1 MNLNLFYAA
10 LLSPALLYLSAC
22 GNDASDSSGANRTTP
37 QVENGH
43 DNHENG
49 RGEDHE
55 SHDDADGGDHV
66 ELTAEEAEAAGIRT
80 GRAQTG
86 AVSGQLELPAEIRFD
101 ADRVARVSPQ
111 VEGTVAQLY
120 AGEGDIVK
128 AGATL
133 ARLTS
138 RELAGL
144 KADYLNA
151 LSAERLAQAEL
162 EREENLWEQKITAE
176 ADLQSARAAFAAANA
191 GREAAE
197 NRLHAIGIGHGTLD
211 KLNEAADG
219 SLAQAYVTAPLGG
232 EVIQRSVSLGETVSA
247 GGAPIFVIID
257 DSVVWADIAVYKED
271 LAKVSEGQTV
281 TFQQEDGRV
290 LAEGT
295 ISNVLPV
302 INEASRTAT
311 ARVIVDNAEHKL
323 KPGQFVT
330 ARIETGDARP
340 VVRVPSDA
348 IVSVEDRI
356 SVFVPTDD
364 GFEPREVRTGD
375 SARGYTEI
383 ISGLE
388 AGEAFVAE
396 GAFTLKAQLEK
407 DAFGD
412 GHAH

>member
-1 MNLNLFYAA
+1 MKLNLFYAA

-22 GNDASDSSGANRTTP
+22 GNDASDSSGANRTPP
-37 QVENGH
+37 QAEDGH
-43 DNHENG
+43 DDHEDG
-49 RGEDHE
+49 SDEEHE

-191 GREAAE
+191 GREAK
-197 NRLHAIGIGHGTLD
+197 T
-211 KLNEAADG
+211 K
-219 SLAQAYVTAPLGG
+219 
-232 EVIQRSVSLGETVSA
+232 
-247 GGAPIFVIID
+247 
-257 DSVVWADIAVYKED
+257 
-271 LAKVSEGQTV
+271 
-281 TFQQEDGRV
+281 
-290 LAEGT
+290 
-295 ISNVLPV
+295 
-302 INEASRTAT
+302 
-311 ARVIVDNAEHKL
+311 
-323 KPGQFVT
+323 
-330 ARIETGDARP
+330 
-340 VVRVPSDA
+340 
-348 IVSVEDRI
+348 
-356 SVFVPTDD
+356 
-364 GFEPREVRTGD
+364 
-375 SARGYTEI
+375 
-383 ISGLE
+383 
-388 AGEAFVAE
+388 
-396 GAFTLKAQLEK
+396 
-407 DAFGD
+407 
-412 GHAH
+412 